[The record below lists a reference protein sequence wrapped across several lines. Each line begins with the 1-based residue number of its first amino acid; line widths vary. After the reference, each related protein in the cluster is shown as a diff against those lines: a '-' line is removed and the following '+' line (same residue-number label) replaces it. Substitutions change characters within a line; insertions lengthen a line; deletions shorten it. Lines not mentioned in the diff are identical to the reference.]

1 MRWIES
7 VLAFVLEYSFNFQSK
22 MNLLIRLFFEFIG
35 QFEDLKVLFFK
46 MIVMRIGFVLVR
58 FLFRNFFLRVVFNL
72 TFPFI
77 FGRYLNLMEFCLLK
91 VVWFLFYLLKSQN
104 NYCHI
109 LQLFN
114 LKLIY
119 QQELHF

>member
-46 MIVMRIGFVLVR
+46 MIVMRISFVLVR
-58 FLFRNFFLRVVFNL
+58 FLFHNFFLRVVFNL
-72 TFPFI
+72 TFPSI
-77 FGRYLNLMEFCLLK
+77 FGRYLNLVEFYLLK